1 MIGAIAGQQ
10 GLNYKNK
17 PFALGGNST
26 NGGTYVDML
35 NIIGAGWLLYT
46 YGRQNAGSCMIKFI
60 IDGVETNAAQYS
72 RSVNASGGY
81 ARVSTGIY
89 NIPIRFKTSLQI
101 KCIYG
106 IVNAIYVLD

>member
-1 MIGAIAGQQ
+1 MIGAVAGQQ
-10 GLNYKNK
+10 GLNYKSK

-72 RSVNASGGY
+72 RSINS
-81 ARVSTGIY
+81 RVSTGIY

-101 KCIYG
+101 QCIYG